1 MIVRAA
7 TPADAARVAVLF
19 NAINSLD
26 SGGPE
31 VPMTAAFVVRDLLG
45 PNPWATLL
53 VAELDGVVVGFIT
66 GSPLYDAERA
76 AGGFFLIDLYVDPGA
91 RRRGAGRALV
101 AGLAAA
107 ANRRG
112 ARCLWWG
119 VDAGDD
125 DATRFYRAV
134 GARSEG
140 PFTGEILVG
149 GAFER
154 LVAEARR

>member
-1 MIVRAA
+1 MIVRPA
-7 TPADAARVAVLF
+7 TPADAPTVAALF

-26 SGGPE
+26 GDQPE
-31 VPMTAAFVVRDLLG
+31 VPMTAAYVIRDLLG
-45 PNPWATLL
+45 QHPWATLL
-53 VAELDGVVVGFIT
+53 VAELDGAVVGFIT
-66 GSPLYDAERA
+66 GSALYDAERA
-76 AGGFFLIDLYVDPGA
+76 AGGFFLIDLYVEPGA
-91 RRRGAGRALV
+91 RRRGVGRALV

-125 DATRFYRAV
+125 DATRFYRAI

-154 LVAEARR
+154 LLAEARR